1 MTIATMII
9 SIATLLTL
17 LAAVSVALVNR
28 WYGGHFSAAV
38 ECRNVMEADGQMHDQ
53 YSFTA
58 SRSNTFIG
66 HTVGRAYIAF
76 AAVRYD
82 RLLREHRP
90 ATAA

>member
-1 MTIATMII
+1 MTLATIVI
-9 SIATLLTL
+9 LIATLLTL
-17 LAAVSVALVNR
+17 LAAVCVALVNR
-28 WYGGHFSAAV
+28 WYGEHFSSAV
-38 ECRNVMEADGQMHDQ
+38 ERRKVMEADGQLHDH

-58 SRSNTFIG
+58 LRSNTFIG

-82 RLLREHRP
+82 RFMRKHRP